1 MRNRTNDY
9 FTEADLT
16 SVENIKKALNRLS
29 CLQKENDSEEH
40 QRRSEIAMELVEKLK
55 SDDKKAPTDKVS
67 FLNAAI
73 VHPAFSSRKFGA
85 LKRGLN
91 SLFSGG
97 EGPTANLHP
106 YFQSTGQSILIKSRD
121 EFESKNSSEQ
131 RITLT

>member
-1 MRNRTNDY
+1 MRNRTNGY
-9 FTEADLT
+9 FKEADLT
-16 SVENIKKALNRLS
+16 SVGKLKEALFELS
-29 CLQKENDSEEH
+29 CQQKESDSEEH

-106 YFQSTGQSILIKSRD
+106 YFQSAGQSILIASRN
-121 EFESKNSSEQ
+121 EVEIKNRSEQ